1 MDRGQTTRYYM
12 DCRAKGGLT
21 VCNEK
26 QRFILKAFKEVG
38 FPGIAFFVM
47 AYMCFVT
54 INANTQALN
63 RLSDIVLLID

>member
-1 MDRGQTTRYYM
+1 MCD
-12 DCRAKGGLT
+12 
-21 VCNEK
+21 EK
-26 QRFILKAFKEVG
+26 QRFVLKAFKEVG

-47 AYMCFVT
+47 AYMCCVT